1 MVTSKLP
8 VVPGSSLG
16 TTVIWSPNSPSR
28 VSFSALKYFPYPHP
42 PQYWMET
49 VQWSDMVDVAVRR
62 EVGWAGLRVARRGVS
77 RRSPGVSTGVK
88 TFSRKQR

>member
-49 VQWSDMVDVAVRR
+49 VQWSDMVDVAVERGR
-62 EVGWAGLRVARRGVS
+62 LGEVEGGTGWRLPAPPLGA
-77 RRSPGVSTGVK
+77 T
-88 TFSRKQR
+88 